1 MARNKVEVVKYPN
14 VPKTKSEIDEEY
26 IVAIVKDKN
35 EEQWYIET
43 MKEAKK
49 EEKTNKQYSK
59 VRTAFWDKYFKTTV
73 KKTPAAPKPTKF
85 QKLEAFLAEIEA
97 GQNSEN
103 Q

>member
-26 IVAIVKDKN
+26 IVAFVKDKN

-49 EEKTNKQYSK
+49 EENPIIIDTSK
-59 VRTAFWDKYFKTTV
+59 PKICPKCGTKLYPSATTCFLCG
-73 KKTPAAPKPTKF
+73 TK
-85 QKLEAFLAEIEA
+85 LL
-97 GQNSEN
+97 
-103 Q
+103 

>member
-1 MARNKVEVVKYPN
+1 MARNKVQVVEYPN
-14 VPKTKSEIDEEY
+14 VPKTKSEIDEKY
-26 IVAIVKDKN
+26 IIAFVKDKH
-35 EEQWYIET
+35 EEQWYIAA
-43 MKEAKK
+43 MSEAKK
-49 EEKTNKQYSK
+49 QDKAIKQFTQL
-59 VRTAFWDKYFKTTV
+59 RNAFWDKYFKKTV

>member
-1 MARNKVEVVKYPN
+1 MGRKTVKTVQYPN
-14 VPKTKSEIDEEY
+14 EPNCKSEIDEEY
-26 IVAIVKDKN
+26 IVAFIKDKN

-49 EEKTNKQYSK
+49 QENPIKQFSK
-59 VRTAFWDKYFKTTV
+59 VRTAFWDKYFKKTV

-97 GQNSEN
+97 GQNGEN